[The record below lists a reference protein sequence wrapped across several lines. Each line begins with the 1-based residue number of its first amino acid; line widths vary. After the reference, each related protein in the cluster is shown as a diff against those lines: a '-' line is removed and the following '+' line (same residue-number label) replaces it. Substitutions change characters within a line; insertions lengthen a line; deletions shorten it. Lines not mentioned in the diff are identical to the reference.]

1 MGSCLELDVNRLL
14 AKGSLQPGWSGTCQ
28 WIWGSAVFSVELYAE
43 AERLYLSWRCGG
55 EGSSD
60 KAESIPIVHV
70 PCTLGGSRPYFR
82 CPGEGAAGCGQH
94 KSKLYFSRGRFLCRH
109 CCGLV
114 YARAYES
121 PRERPLRRAQRRAAE
136 LWQQLNR
143 ADTVTAPEFERLLE
157 ETLQAEVQAAEAQ
170 TAWLQQFVARIGN
183 RSPKP
188 VST

>member
-1 MGSCLELDVNRLL
+1 VGSCLELDVKDLSGR
-14 AKGSLQPGWSGTCQ
+14 GCLQPGWSGTCQ
-28 WIWGSAVFSVELYAE
+28 WIWGGAVFSVALHAE
-43 AERLYLSWRCGG
+43 AERLCLSWRG
-55 EGSSD
+55 ELGD
-60 KAESIPIVHV
+60 RAESIPIVHV

-82 CPGEGAAGCGQH
+82 CPGEGAAGCGRH

-114 YARAYES
+114 YALAYES

-157 ETLQAEVQAAEAQ
+157 ETLQAEVQVAEAQ
-170 TAWLQQFVARIGN
+170 TTWLQQFVARIEN

-188 VST
+188 APSS

>member
-1 MGSCLELDVNRLL
+1 VGSCLELDVNRLL

-43 AERLYLSWRCGG
+43 AERLCLSWQCGG
-55 EGSSD
+55 EGPSSAR
-60 KAESIPIVHV
+60 AESIPIVHV

-82 CPGEGAAGCGQH
+82 CPGEGAAGCGRH

-121 PRERPLRRAQRRAAE
+121 PRERPLRRAQRRVAE
-136 LWQQLNR
+136 LWQRLSL
-143 ADTVTAPEFERLLE
+143 AGPGTSTPEFERLLE
-157 ETLQAEVQAAEAQ
+157 ETVQAEALVAEAQ
-170 TAWLQQFVARIGN
+170 TAWLQWLAARIGN
-183 RSPKP
+183 RPRP
-188 VST
+188 TL